1 MYVLSPTKEK
11 IFANYLDKDVGIT
24 NTWVFFSFSL
34 KKEQAIEQC
43 KIINTIFFDDL
54 EGQKNVIEY
63 RMGKLKKIISFEE
76 NTREGNFQFEVE
88 K

>member
-1 MYVLSPTKEK
+1 MN
-11 IFANYLDKDVGIT
+11 FLD
-24 NTWVFFSFSL
+24 
-34 KKEQAIEQC
+34 EAHAIEQC

-54 EGQKNVIEY
+54 EGQKNVVEY

-76 NTREGNFQFEVE
+76 NTREGNFQFEAE